1 MTRAALVP
9 IKVYVFRSPEM
20 HCAACELIVE
30 RTLLT
35 ERFVRTVKAD
45 AGRSTV
51 SVEGDFSEGPDT
63 IARRFSALL
72 EPKGYSLSLLAMPDL
87 RRPAAREFLV
97 ALLFA
102 SVVIAAFIG
111 LQKAGLVN
119 LFSPNEMNLPAS
131 FLIGVIASLS
141 TCMALVGGLL
151 LSVAANQSKMAP
163 GSRVFGNL
171 MFHASRLTSFF
182 FLGGVIGAIGRAFTL
197 TPLLT
202 VALNAAVAL
211 IMLVL
216 GLNLLELSPVLKRL
230 QPRMPSFLSRRLL
243 KAEKL
248 KHGLTPALLGLITFF
263 LPCGFTQSMQL
274 FSLTSGSFLNGALTM
289 LAFAAGTFPVLAL
302 ISLASVNFSASH
314 RAGVFF
320 KTAGMIVIAFAV
332 LNLMNSLATL
342 GLVRPLTNL

>member
-1 MTRAALVP
+1 MS
-9 IKVYVFRSPEM
+9 KVYVFHSPEM

-35 ERFVRTVKAD
+35 QGFVRVVKAD
-45 AGRSTV
+45 AGHSSVR
-51 SVEGDFSEGPDT
+51 VEGDFPEGPDT
-63 IARRFSALL
+63 LAQRFSALL
-72 EPKGYSLSLLAMPDL
+72 EPRGYSISVRATPGR
-87 RRPAAREFLV
+87 RRPETREFLV

-102 SVVIAAFIG
+102 SLLVAAFVG

-151 LSVAANQSKMAP
+151 LSVAANQSKMTP
-163 GSRVFGNL
+163 GSRVFGSL

-182 FLGGVIGAIGRAFTL
+182 VLGGVIGAIGRAFTL

-202 VALNAAVAL
+202 VALNAAVAFV
-211 IMLVL
+211 MLVL
-216 GLNLLELSPVLKRL
+216 GLNLLDLSPVLKRL

-274 FSLTSGSFLNGALTM
+274 FSLTSGSFLRGALTM

-302 ISLASVNFSASH
+302 ISLASVNLSASR

-320 KTAGMIVIAFAV
+320 KAAGMIVIAFAL
-332 LNLMNSLATL
+332 LNLMNSLAVL
-342 GLVRPLTNL
+342 GIVRPLTSF